1 MPYNQNIFKNLKN
14 FYELAIENFNLI
26 NNQQQNMVEFFLQTQ
41 PDIYRENLMK
51 SYKEWLKN
59 SEIALNEYKNMVIK
73 GLDYLEDNYNRM
85 MKMASKKNE
94 EK

>member
-1 MPYNQNIFKNLKN
+1 MPYNQNIFKNLRN

-41 PDIYRENLMK
+41 PNIYRDNLMK
-51 SYKEWLKN
+51 LYKEWLKN

-85 MKMASKKNE
+85 MKIASKKNE
-94 EK
+94 KK

>member
-1 MPYNQNIFKNLKN
+1 MPYKQNIFKNLKN

-41 PDIYRENLMK
+41 PDIYRDNLMK
-51 SYKEWLKN
+51 AYKEWLKN

-73 GLDYLEDNYNRM
+73 GLDYLEDNYNKM
-85 MKMASKKNE
+85 MKMSMKKNE
-94 EK
+94 DK